1 LGVSSRVGRLDPEP
15 LGLRVLG
22 MAIEEGPIEE
32 DPKPPPEKKRGFFS
46 RFLRAIVEAERKKV
60 HRTFGKS

>member
-1 LGVSSRVGRLDPEP
+1 MGVSSRVGRLDPEP

-22 MAIEEGPIEE
+22 MAIEE